1 MASFEQ
7 ALRVYPL
14 HQTSF
19 DKHKGFTLLHMGTE
33 PHCVRAFYF
42 PMFVRSSFQPITKKA
57 RYIVA
62 GFLVIWRLEMTYSH
76 MGRPHTT
83 IGAIAFHF

>member
-7 ALRVYPL
+7 ALRVHPL

-42 PMFVRSSFQPITKKA
+42 PMFVRSSFQTKTKKA

-62 GFLVIWRLEMTYSH
+62 GFLVF
-76 MGRPHTT
+76 
-83 IGAIAFHF
+83 GAWK

>member
-1 MASFEQ
+1 MEWYYRRKKARYMVAGFLASLSRINRRLEMASFEQ
-7 ALRVYPL
+7 VLRVHPM

-42 PMFVRSSFQPITKKA
+42 PMFVRSLF
-57 RYIVA
+57 
-62 GFLVIWRLEMTYSH
+62 VIES
-76 MGRPHTT
+76 PDNNEKS
-83 IGAIAFHF
+83 